1 MNALSDPDFNL
12 RQELLNLDIADLDD
26 EEYEIPPVEKTPTL
40 ESILNSDDT
49 SLLSEDELSSYLSRE
64 LGLEEGGETASLSS
78 VGSRK
83 DGHSPRHRSSGCILR
98 HVILKAVSAQ
108 LRSASDRVNAGKPTV
123 MAVTTMVSVG
133 TSQGFIL
140 MFDSTQTLKWCYE
153 GDQEQGA
160 VSCLALNVDCTRLLA
175 GFARGLLLMLDTADG
190 KVLRTM
196 VDVHTPSTA
205 VLHVKFTDNPTLAV
219 VSDSGGSVFE
229 LSFRRTLGVRGVDS
243 KCLFSGSRGEVVTIE
258 PLLLHQLTSHPLH
271 GSVLIAMATLSKVII
286 VSIRPST
293 RLLLTHS
300 VKASPVSLPLLS
312 WQFVIIQVADTQRIM
327 DPVLAFARDTTIYF
341 YQVSVEASGRIACV
355 TLQQLNLGYS
365 LLACHWLNARSLAL
379 IDASEALHLVDVRSR
394 EQLETLDLAGVG
406 LVYNTSSFKGLA
418 TGGNVS
424 KALALAGERACY
436 NTVQSFGNQILLLG
450 TRSFHVISIR
460 TWIERVNHFV
470 DQNRYGEALK
480 LGMEFLEEK
489 GKAVLGLRGPRKHR
503 HRIVREKVLDTL
515 NTYVDKTLESGDSI
529 SYHEALP
536 SIINHCVQLD
546 QKELLFTKV
555 WDGLYCDP
563 GARAIYLQS
572 LEAVVLEGKLSSVP
586 PEIMQQLVKQLE
598 QMEKW
603 QVLERCV
610 LAVDIVCIDIEQV
623 LVLCRQHDLHDAL
636 ISVWNRAMLDY
647 TSPIHEL
654 VPLLQTLL
662 DQGEVER
669 GRCLGNRLL
678 VYLSC
683 CLSGRGYPHGD
694 LPPSS
699 VETVRQQVFKA
710 LCSQHTVNATD
721 SEVCYPFLRILLQ
734 FDTREFLN
742 ALAIAFEDPQFS
754 SQLRQR
760 LVNILIQVMV
770 EGEGFASTQVGWLF
784 TFLASQLSRSH
795 CVLRVDTKLFER
807 VVAHLTAPGQDSTH
821 SERQAAFSQLMAAG
835 GLAHYTHQDLLAL
848 ARSAEFYQVC
858 ATLHERRGEHRQV
871 LKCYLLDNGRKHR
884 VFNYI
889 EQSSHKSDLQSAV
902 LDNIDGLLD
911 IDATETGHMVQRHFS
926 QIIPDIV
933 PLLSDKQL
941 YLFLKGVLLE
951 GELEPPLMTRYFV
964 LTCHLDPELALPL
977 VQANKNIQLDQ
988 AIQASTEQGL
998 DEVTAVLLERSGDL
1012 QGAFDLLLNRL
1023 HSSMDKGEPLESQ
1036 MQELVGL
1043 AHRGNNV
1050 MDPRKSWLPL
1060 LQCLLKLNSHEML
1073 RQVLSNTDLNLASEL
1088 HLLLEHTNGTLGQLR
1103 PLIMGLFEKCVH
1115 EKAMLRTT
1123 VQLQYQDLHS
1133 QLQKVLQDSRR
1144 GQLVPSSCSTCQYT
1158 LHSTLHLFRCG
1169 HIFHVDCLASPSHC
1183 NECYK
1188 PEVPG

>member
-1 MNALSDPDFNL
+1 MFHF
-12 RQELLNLDIADLDD
+12 
-26 EEYEIPPVEKTPTL
+26 
-40 ESILNSDDT
+40 
-49 SLLSEDELSSYLSRE
+49 SLL
-64 LGLEEGGETASLSS
+64 
-78 VGSRK
+78 
-83 DGHSPRHRSSGCILR
+83 
-98 HVILKAVSAQ
+98 
-108 LRSASDRVNAGKPTV
+108 
-123 MAVTTMVSVG
+123 
-133 TSQGFIL
+133 F
-140 MFDSTQTLKWCYE
+140 
-153 GDQEQGA
+153 
-160 VSCLALNVDCTRLLA
+160 
-175 GFARGLLLMLDTADG
+175 
-190 KVLRTM
+190 
-196 VDVHTPSTA
+196 
-205 VLHVKFTDNPTLAV
+205 
-219 VSDSGGSVFE
+219 
-229 LSFRRTLGVRGVDS
+229 
-243 KCLFSGSRGEVVTIE
+243 
-258 PLLLHQLTSHPLH
+258 
-271 GSVLIAMATLSKVII
+271 
-286 VSIRPST
+286 
-293 RLLLTHS
+293 
-300 VKASPVSLPLLS
+300 
-312 WQFVIIQVADTQRIM
+312 
-327 DPVLAFARDTTIYF
+327 
-341 YQVSVEASGRIACV
+341 
-355 TLQQLNLGYS
+355 
-365 LLACHWLNARSLAL
+365 
-379 IDASEALHLVDVRSR
+379 
-394 EQLETLDLAGVG
+394 
-406 LVYNTSSFKGLA
+406 
-418 TGGNVS
+418 
-424 KALALAGERACY
+424 
-436 NTVQSFGNQILLLG
+436 
-450 TRSFHVISIR
+450 
-460 TWIERVNHFV
+460 
-470 DQNRYGEALK
+470 QNRYGEALK

-603 QVLERCV
+603 QVLERCVLAVDIVGIDIEQVLVLYLATNTCTVYDAGAGEVHVGCVHCWYRHRTGASVVLGHKYLYCVRCRCWRGACWLCTLLVLERCVLAVYIVGIDIEQVLVLYLATNTCTVYDAGAGEVHVLERCVLAVYIVGIDIEQVLVLYLATNTCTVYDAGAGEVLERCVLAVDIVCIDIEQVLVLYLATNTCTVYDAGAGEVLERCMLAVNIVGIDIEQVLVLYLATNTCTVYDAGAGEVLERCMLAVNIVGIDIEQVLVLYLATNTCTVYDAGAGEVHVLERLPRREGLAPVVGCVLERCMLAVNIVGIDIEQVLVLYLATNTCTVYDAGAGEVLERCVLAVDIVCIDIEQVLVLYLATNTCTVYDAGAGEVLERCV

-902 LDNIDGLLD
+902 SDNIDGLLD

-1169 HIFHVDCLASPSHC
+1169 HIFHVDCLASPSHY